1 MTTDPAKEEE
11 VAAEETETICF
22 RQIPKGT
29 EKEKL
34 EEHAKKFDG
43 TVSFYKDK
51 AKTPYAFADVPKS
64 KVDEMLAAEFK
75 LGDDVIEVQK
85 KVPVIKYFLTS
96 KDEEGNLNS
105 IDEDKLKSY
114 FEEFGRVI
122 NLTVNPEKETGF
134 LTMAKTEETSGLA
147 WRMHSVEDQKFN
159 VKEEQERKRK
169 RRGRGGWGR
178 NKRGKYRGRGKR
190 NN

>member
-1 MTTDPAKEEE
+1 M
-11 VAAEETETICF
+11 C
-22 RQIPKGT
+22 R
-29 EKEKL
+29 
-34 EEHAKKFDG
+34 
-43 TVSFYKDK
+43 
-51 AKTPYAFADVPKS
+51 
-64 KVDEMLAAEFK
+64 
-75 LGDDVIEVQK
+75 K

-96 KDEEGNLNS
+96 KDEEGNLNT
-105 IDEDKLKSY
+105 IDEDKLKTY
-114 FEEFGRVI
+114 FEEFGTVI
-122 NLTVNPEKETGF
+122 NLTITPEKETGF